1 MYEVSK
7 YIAESDEQINT
18 FNIFFIFR
26 ADQLNKCQ
34 KATNSPLCSRK
45 DLLKYSKQVDSK
57 ANITSEASTGNIR
70 QTIKPQQKNIK
81 PENVSKHNAQKCQ
94 PSEKETTIKTHEV
107 LTDGIKPENP
117 DKIKPSKFVENM
129 ETNENSSS
137 RKTSSSSNG
146 SNSTTDS
153 SSSFSSHPLKTLPE
167 HPDLSSNTK
176 TSNLIKKDNSVD
188 NNKSLLWQDDPG
200 QLLNAWLG
208 ELDSL
213 QKVRIE
219 ALFILQ
225 C

>member
-1 MYEVSK
+1 M
-7 YIAESDEQINT
+7 
-18 FNIFFIFR
+18 
-26 ADQLNKCQ
+26 
-34 KATNSPLCSRK
+34 CSRR

-57 ANITSEASTGNIR
+57 SNITSDASTGTIK
-70 QTIKPQQKNIK
+70 QTIKQQQTNLK
-81 PENVSKHNAQKCQ
+81 PENEPKHNAQKCEL
-94 PSEKETTIKTHEV
+94 SGKETTIKTHEV
-107 LTDGIKPENP
+107 LTDGIKSENP
-117 DKIKPSKFVENM
+117 DKVKPSKIVDNM

-146 SNSTTDS
+146 SNSTSDS

-176 TSNLIKKDNSVD
+176 TSNLMKKDNSVD

-213 QKVRIE
+213 QKVRID
-219 ALFILQ
+219 L
-225 C
+225 